1 MRVREVMTTDV
12 VTATKETTLK
22 EAARLM
28 LEHEV
33 GGLPV
38 VDPEGRPIGIL
49 TEADF
54 VSREAAR
61 GRRRRR
67 RLLGLF
73 LDRRQPELVTAE
85 LVGEAMTTDL
95 LLVSPETPLSEAAR
109 LMMERGVKRVPVVD
123 EGGLLVGVVGRTD
136 ILRVFARSD
145 EEIGRDID
153 SMLGRLLR
161 RDEPAAVSVAVRG
174 GVVDLR
180 GDLDSRLDAEVL
192 AEVVGGLNGVV
203 RVENHLTWRVDER
216 RPGSPWAPYA
226 QEGAKDQPPSP

>member
-1 MRVREVMTTDV
+1 M
-12 VTATKETTLK
+12 
-22 EAARLM
+22 
-28 LEHEV
+28 
-33 GGLPV
+33 
-38 VDPEGRPIGIL
+38 
-49 TEADF
+49 
-54 VSREAAR
+54 
-61 GRRRRR
+61 
-67 RLLGLF
+67 
-73 LDRRQPELVTAE
+73 
-85 LVGEAMTTDL
+85 
-95 LLVSPETPLSEAAR
+95 
-109 LMMERGVKRVPVVD
+109 VD